1 MQNCFSFPSFLFL
14 KQTFFLVKSLF
25 RCQRQRKSCP
35 SKQPI
40 LSVSQTKFLLS
51 SSSSSSATT
60 TTATIIT
67 TTTTTCVQPTPFLT
81 VFPHSF
87 LNLLA
92 IMPLMTENHDC
103 CINGL
108 NGTFV
113 DSIPAI
119 SVFY

>member
-1 MQNCFSFPSFLFL
+1 MQNCFSLPSFLFL

-60 TTATIIT
+60 TTTATTTATII
-67 TTTTTCVQPTPFLT
+67 TTTTCVQPTRFLT

-92 IMPLMTENHDC
+92 IMPLTTVLMDS
-103 CINGL
+103 INGL
-108 NGTFV
+108 
-113 DSIPAI
+113 
-119 SVFY
+119 

>member
-60 TTATIIT
+60 TTTII
-67 TTTTTCVQPTPFLT
+67 TTTTTCVQPTRFLT

-92 IMPLMTENHDC
+92 IMPLTTVLMDS
-103 CINGL
+103 INGL
-108 NGTFV
+108 
-113 DSIPAI
+113 
-119 SVFY
+119 

>member
-1 MQNCFSFPSFLFL
+1 MQNCFSLPSFLFL

-60 TTATIIT
+60 TTTII
-67 TTTTTCVQPTPFLT
+67 TTTTTCVQPTRFLT

-92 IMPLMTENHDC
+92 IMPLTTVLMDS
-103 CINGL
+103 INGL
-108 NGTFV
+108 
-113 DSIPAI
+113 
-119 SVFY
+119 